1 MMKENT
7 VDAAET
13 QRPKIA
19 AEVRAW
25 IVVAVALVVQ
35 GMGAV
40 WWAATLSAEMK
51 ALRDVV
57 ADLKQQIAS
66 SYTAN
71 DAARDLSGIR
81 GTIGDHEARL
91 RAIELRR

>member
-1 MMKENT
+1 MTLENT
-7 VDAAET
+7 IGAES

-25 IVVAVALVVQ
+25 VIVAVTLVLQ

-40 WWAATLSAEMK
+40 WWAATLNAEMK
-51 ALRDVV
+51 ALREVV
-57 ADLKQQIAS
+57 QELKSQIATN
-66 SYTAN
+66 YTAN

-81 GTIGDHEARL
+81 SVIGDHEARL
-91 RAIELRR
+91 RAMELRR